1 MVKLK
6 TVDDAIAYIH
16 GRHKWLKTASFSRI
30 ERLLAELGHPELENQ
45 YIHVTGT
52 NGKGSTS
59 KMMAQI
65 LRTAGLRV
73 GTFTSPFIER
83 FNERIQD
90 NAGMISDQAL
100 LEAVQTVAPITERL
114 DQELPEGGP
123 TEFETLTAVMF
134 VYFQRQAQDVVIL
147 EVGIGGTWDTTE
159 VIPDKLA
166 AVITGVGLDHMKV
179 LGDTIAQ
186 IAEAKAGIIQANRPV
201 IIGPLSAD
209 ADTVIRT
216 RAQQLSA
223 PVLAY
228 GRDFNRVGPTQQ
240 QQFGERFDFSGL
252 ADIIDI
258 QLALTGEY
266 QQVNASVALET
277 VLAVAPQLGIEI
289 TDDIVRQALAQ
300 VAWPAR
306 FEKIADAPLTIIDGA
321 HNLQGIQALQTTLTE
336 RFSQAPMQIM
346 VGILN
351 DKNFEAMLKMLSGI
365 PNAKVCVVHFEAPH
379 QRQDIDEHVVAR
391 LQKEMGIS
399 YAYDWQKQYAELKA
413 SEPDTPVIF
422 TGSLYFVS
430 EVRAAIKRI
439 N

>member
-73 GTFTSPFIER
+73 GMFTSPFIER

-100 LEAVQTVAPITERL
+100 LEAVQIVAPITERL

-216 RAQQLSA
+216 HAQQLSA

-228 GRDFNRVGPTQQ
+228 GRDFKRVAPPQQ

-252 ADIIDI
+252 ANITDI

-300 VAWPAR
+300 VTWPAR

-336 RFSQAPMQIM
+336 RFSQAHMHIM